1 MFKIHEI
8 KYLLSPSHLELKK
21 NKNKTKKNKTK
32 KNNNNNNKITSTYS
46 TNIKN

>member
-21 NKNKTKKNKTK
+21 KTKQNNN
-32 KNNNNNNKITSTYS
+32 NNNNNNKITSTYS
-46 TNIKN
+46 TNIQN